1 MVKLDSVSFAI
12 SVPPVTIGPSTVTT
26 TAIPADQIKL
36 PKLSI
41 ESFDGEVTKCTPFW
55 DSYDSDI
62 HKNSS
67 LNNIDTRSLQK
78 GAVREAVAGPM
89 LTSAIEEMLW

>member
-26 TAIPADQIKL
+26 TVTPADQIL

-55 DSYDSDI
+55 DSYDSAI

-67 LNNIDTRSLQK
+67 LNDIDKFNYLRSLQK
-78 GAVREAVAGPM
+78 GAVREAMADTD
-89 LTSAIEEMLW
+89 LSN